1 MSKWIIISW
10 LAIILA
16 LAFAL
21 PGTSPARADGI
32 IIPEPPICDP
42 CPPPPCPGPFPCPI
56 PSPLVQLAIR
66 YHRVQVT
73 IEDQVAITR
82 VDQVFHNPNDW
93 AVEGTYIFP
102 LPLDAAVTCFIL
114 WVDGEPVEGKI
125 LDAAEARR
133 TYEEIVSSLRD
144 PALLEY
150 AGQGAVQ
157 ASIFPIPPLGER
169 RIQLEY
175 TQALNAENGLVRYT
189 YPLNTEKFSLWPL
202 ENVSVSVDIR
212 STESIRAVYSPSH
225 TIDIQRD
232 DPNVVRASYEASN
245 ITPDTDFTLF
255 YSLGETEAFHLLSF
269 RDPSDPNDPDGFF
282 LMLLAP
288 RPDVTTESLPKDV
301 LLVLDRSGSME
312 GEKFL
317 QAQDAL
323 RYILEHLNPED
334 RFNIISF
341 STGLETYASGLR
353 PAEDAAEALPW
364 VDRLSAQGA
373 TDINRALLEAASMVD
388 RERPTYM
395 IFLTDGL
402 PTEGV
407 TDSPMILANL
417 AEAAPRNLRLFAF
430 GVGYDVDT
438 FLLDS
443 LAQAHHG
450 TSSYVLP
457 GERLD
462 ESLSAFYAKIS
473 TPVLTNLEL
482 DIGDMR
488 IYDMY
493 PSPLPDLFS
502 GSQIIS
508 VGRYREGGTTE
519 ITLTGEVNGK
529 RQTFRFAEQNFT
541 RRSLNDSATLAAL
554 PRLWAT
560 RKIGHLLNQVRLE
573 GANQELI
580 DQIVH
585 LSIRYGIVTPY
596 TSYLVTEPLPLG
608 AAAQEDIANQAYEA
622 LQAMPTASSSGQA
635 AVEKAADQGAM
646 AQAEVAAAPSE
657 DAAQQVRILGAKTF
671 VFSGDRWVD
680 TAYDPDR
687 DNTTQVAFLSDD
699 YFRLAEAQP
708 DLAAA
713 FALGPAVTVLAD
725 GVAYEIVAEG
735 VAVEPIEIPDTPTP
749 VTQTKPNTVH
759 APETGNISNNG
770 ETPNSPDEPNDQPAD
785 PLCGSA
791 LLVLVALGGL
801 PLRLVSLRK
810 GYLR

>member
-1 MSKWIIISW
+1 MSKWITLSW
-10 LAIILA
+10 LAITLS

-21 PGTSPARADGI
+21 PSTSPARADGI

-42 CPPPPCPGPFPCPI
+42 CPPPPCPGPFPCPT

-73 IEDQVAITR
+73 IEDQVAITQ
-82 VDQVFHNPNDW
+82 VDQVFYNPNDW
-93 AVEGTYIFP
+93 TVEGTYIFP
-102 LPLDAAVTCFIL
+102 LPLDAAVTGFTL

-175 TQALNAENGLVRYT
+175 TQALSAENGLVRYT

-212 STESIRAVYSPSH
+212 STESIRAVYSSSH
-225 TIDIQRD
+225 PVDLQRE
-232 DPNVVRASYEASN
+232 NSNTVKASYEASN
-245 ITPDTDFTLF
+245 ITPNTDFTLF

-269 RDPSDPNDPDGFF
+269 RDPSDPDDPDGFF
-282 LMLLAP
+282 LLLLAP
-288 RPDVTTESLPKDV
+288 RPDVTTENLPKDV

-323 RYILEHLNPED
+323 RYILEHINPED

-353 PAEDAAEALPW
+353 PAEEAAEALPW

-388 RERPTYM
+388 RERPTYL

-417 AEAAPRNLRLFAF
+417 AETAPRNLRLFAF

-462 ESLSAFYAKIS
+462 ESLSTFYAKIS

-482 DIGDMR
+482 DFGDLR
-488 IYDMY
+488 VYDMY

-519 ITLTGEVNGK
+519 VTLTGEVNGEQ
-529 RQTFRFAEQNFT
+529 QTFRFVEQNFA

-560 RKIGHLLNQVRLE
+560 RKIGHLLNQVRLQ

-580 DQIVH
+580 DQIVR

-608 AAAQEDIANQAYEA
+608 AAAQEDIANQAFEA
-622 LQAMPTASSSGQA
+622 LQAMPTAASSGQA

-646 AQAEVAAAPSE
+646 AQAEVAAAPSG

-687 DNTTQVAFLSDD
+687 DNTTPVAFLSDD

-735 VAVEPIEIPDTPTP
+735 VAVEPIEIADTPTP
-749 VTQTKPNTVH
+749 VVQTEPNTLRTS
-759 APETGNISNNG
+759 ETGDVSNNA
-770 ETPNSPDEPNDQPAD
+770 ETPNSPDEPNDQPAN

-801 PLRLVSLRK
+801 PLGLVSLRK